1 MAQQAKL
8 HTINIKGKQYT
19 QVFTRINFF
28 RGSGEDG
35 LVWEGGKGKNW
46 GLSTE
51 ILESTPEHVL
61 CKAVITNEND
71 KVMATGHAREIRKGN
86 INVTSCEENAETSAV
101 GRALGNLG
109 IGTAE
114 SFASTDE
121 VNIAIAKEARQELA
135 AAQAEI
141 KRLKA
146 GGASSSSDA
155 STPQR
160 KVLNGNWVERYI
172 NEMLEKSKLQ
182 EIDETL
188 VRFVQ
193 HSSDERY
200 LGESS
205 PEYLDTL
212 KNAQVSELS
221 CIIPVEATQHVV
233 KAHTEAVQKQAKST
247 SYANVLKALMD
258 ADQVDS
264 IMSVFSHEK
273 TGDCFTAALKMKV
286 AGPLSE
292 FLDKHKVPEKK
303 QQEVFPFLSPSTMKV
318 IKASQK
324 ETA

>member
-8 HTINIKGKQYT
+8 NTINIKGKQYT

-46 GLSTE
+46 GLITE

-61 CKAVITNEND
+61 CKATITNESGS
-71 KVMATGHAREIRKGN
+71 VMATGHAREIRKGN

-121 VNIAIAKEARQELA
+121 VNIAIAKEARQDLA

-141 KRLKA
+141 ERLKA
-146 GGASSSSDA
+146 GGASSGA
-155 STPQR
+155 VAPKR
-160 KVLNGNWVERYI
+160 KIMNSNWVERYI
-172 NEMLEKSKLQ
+172 NEMLDKSKFQ
-182 EIDETL
+182 EIDESL

-193 HSSDERY
+193 HSSDEEY
-200 LGESS
+200 LNSNS
-205 PEYLDTL
+205 PEYLDSL

-221 CIIPVEATQHVV
+221 CIIPVDAAQHVV
-233 KAHTEAVQKQAKST
+233 KAHTEAVSKQQKSLTA
-247 SYANVLKALMD
+247 ANVLKALMD
-258 ADQVDS
+258 ADNAQGVLD
-264 IMSVFSHEK
+264 VFSSDK
-273 TGDCFTAALKMKV
+273 NTDVFTAAMKIKV
-286 AGPLSE
+286 AEPLKA
-292 FLDKHKVPEKK
+292 FLDKHKVDKAK
-303 QQEVFPFLSPSTMKV
+303 QESVFPFLSPSSMKV
-318 IKASQK
+318 IKASQAK
-324 ETA
+324 ETV